1 MVQCVHYLLF
11 SYIDCKLSLTHSLWN
26 LTPIFSP
33 LFFVYTQH
41 SFASMIYRKCLRVR
55 RDFML
60 YAHHYLSQCYR
71 SLLRATSLKW
81 NEMRFHCS
89 PNFAN
94 TLWKW
99 FWQMCMCAFAVRCT
113 YAVWNIWKKE
123 AKIWRV
129 KCVVCMYTN
138 ALRTQ
143 MLTALAS
150 RTKIAAAAAFILQ
163 LWMRIDVCMSVS
175 VCMCICLCV

>member
-81 NEMRFHCS
+81 NEMKWDFTAPRTLRTHCE
-89 PNFAN
+89 NDFG
-94 TLWKW
+94 
-99 FWQMCMCAFAVRCT
+99 
-113 YAVWNIWKKE
+113 
-123 AKIWRV
+123 
-129 KCVVCMYTN
+129 KCVCVRLLYDVRTLCGIFEKRKPKYGEWN
-138 ALRTQ
+138 ALC
-143 MLTALAS
+143 
-150 RTKIAAAAAFILQ
+150 
-163 LWMRIDVCMSVS
+163 VCIQTRSEPK
-175 VCMCICLCV
+175 C